1 MKSENSVTDNISSEL
16 FVVSVVI
23 DAVSDW
29 TAVWIYDPKLHDY
42 QTNIILS

>member
-23 DAVSDW
+23 DVVSDW
-29 TAVWIYDPKLHDY
+29 TAVGIYGPKLHDY
-42 QTNIILS
+42 CFITIR